1 MALLVTMLTATT
13 AWAQTEIDGLTY
25 NATDGCYDI
34 GTVAELQAFET
45 YANSNDCQGLTFRLT
60 GNIDMTGQTHAPTGN
75 TGAHGFW
82 GTFNGNSKT
91 ITGLTG
97 SNGLFNDVGHRG
109 KVIDLTLSEVNIS
122 GDRNIGGLAGIC
134 CGVIE
139 RCHVTGSVSG
149 TGDRVGGITGSL
161 SKNNASAPVLIS
173 NCTFSGSVS
182 CNFYGGG
189 IAGYSNG
196 TVTGCTVT
204 NSTIYATWNMDAVPA
219 NIGGVV
225 GVLEASI
232 IDETTYRPEVSNC
245 TVKGVIATDVLG
257 KHYGKIYGIILS
269 STDPSLVTI
278 SDNIAYYNVTAGEG
292 VTITYESGD
301 YVTYNDIDFYEEG
314 STFTLAHGDVP
325 QGYTGFGGYN
335 VTDLNGNDI
344 TATAVNGTTLTLP
357 ANDVTVSAHWY
368 GSFEIDGNS
377 YTIHNATGWDMFC
390 DALLDN
396 DTYNRFSGK
405 TVKLGADISV
415 SRMAG
420 ADYHD
425 FLGTFDGDG
434 HTLTFTATA
443 TDSYLAPFS
452 NVLGNSDTDHAVIRN
467 LKVET
472 NITANDYRHMA
483 GLIAKVWGYVDVIN
497 CDVTVNIT
505 ATKGSTNT
513 DLYPAGIA
521 SQVVSSAQLTVSGCT
536 VGGTI
541 STDGKYAGGIVGIA
555 QGSASITNSVSSV
568 TIDSSTEG
576 DGTHGGLVAVQGN
589 YDGSTITIEGCVF
602 NGKLLGSST
611 TCCCGFVGW
620 RQKTVNISNS
630 LFDPAEVTIDGS
642 DSYTFSRRSG
652 TSINNS
658 YYTQTFGTPQGK
670 QARSITAGEHV
681 TVANAG
687 NATEYT
693 VSHIT
698 AYGTGIK
705 YDSKI
710 YAGSGDD
717 VNLTLSNDSPDAPLG
732 YRYADYTVSGGTLTN
747 NGDGSFTLEMPDA
760 DVTVSVD
767 TNGAFSV
774 IDWATVNSGDTED
787 DAYIIYNKDQLNL
800 LAYRVNGTHGQ
811 PRRGDGYF
819 GKFFRLGDDIAYSY
833 TSNWNDIESTEN
845 NYEAIGRYNG
855 GTFCGDFDGAD
866 HTISGIRMYD
876 NSGSIYNDYLGIFG
890 LTGNGANIHDI
901 LLADSRISGSSFI
914 AGIVGE
920 NNGGTITRCHVTAD
934 VANHAVAEGDAFFH
948 GGIVGR
954 NQYNSTVSYCTSA
967 ATFTF
972 GDVGNRTHNYGGIA
986 GINYSTLTD
995 NLAIGVTIPK
1005 TTQIYHG
1012 AIVGQS
1018 LGESAKLLR
1027 NYYKACKIASESDTP
1042 SGVGCK
1048 NADVT
1053 ANDGAV
1059 PGYFLTLDEGIT
1071 ANVTSITI
1079 PKHKEL
1085 NDNGEPETVAAVT
1098 YHVAAAGATVT
1109 LTVTPPNGYDIASVS
1124 CNGTTIAP
1132 VEGVYSFTMP
1142 AEDVTINA
1150 VFIANSLL
1158 GDVNRDGLVNISD
1171 VIAQVNIILGNG
1183 SEDYDM
1189 VAANMN
1195 GDEEINI
1202 SDVIALVNIILHG
1215 E

>member
-257 KHYGKIYGIILS
+257 KHYGKIYGKILS

-589 YDGSTITIEGCVF
+589 YDGSTITIEGCLF
-602 NGKLLGSST
+602 NGKLLGAST
-611 TCCCGFVGW
+611 TCGGGFVGW

-630 LFDPAEVTIDGS
+630 LFAPAEVKIDGS

-652 TSINNS
+652 TSINNC
-658 YYTQTFGTPQGK
+658 YYTQAFGTTQGT
-670 QARSITAGEHV
+670 QVHSIKAGEGV
-681 TVANAG
+681 SVAMAG
-687 NATEYT
+687 NVINEYET
-693 VSHIT
+693 SGIT
-698 AYGTGIK
+698 FYDTGIMCDGK
-705 YDSKI
+705 L
-710 YAGSGDD
+710 YAVKDD
-717 VNLTLSNDSPDAPLG
+717 VVSLTLSHDSSIDDLFLG
-732 YRYADYTVSGGTLTN
+732 YEAKDSQQNAVALTAADDNYTLT
-747 NGDGSFTLEMPDA
+747 MP
-760 DVTVSVD
+760 
-767 TNGAFSV
+767 
-774 IDWATVNSGDTED
+774 NS
-787 DAYIIYNKDQLNL
+787 
-800 LAYRVNGTHGQ
+800 
-811 PRRGDGYF
+811 
-819 GKFFRLGDDIAYSY
+819 
-833 TSNWNDIESTEN
+833 
-845 NYEAIGRYNG
+845 
-855 GTFCGDFDGAD
+855 
-866 HTISGIRMYD
+866 
-876 NSGSIYNDYLGIFG
+876 
-890 LTGNGANIHDI
+890 
-901 LLADSRISGSSFI
+901 
-914 AGIVGE
+914 
-920 NNGGTITRCHVTAD
+920 
-934 VANHAVAEGDAFFH
+934 
-948 GGIVGR
+948 
-954 NQYNSTVSYCTSA
+954 
-967 ATFTF
+967 
-972 GDVGNRTHNYGGIA
+972 
-986 GINYSTLTD
+986 
-995 NLAIGVTIPK
+995 
-1005 TTQIYHG
+1005 
-1012 AIVGQS
+1012 
-1018 LGESAKLLR
+1018 
-1027 NYYKACKIASESDTP
+1027 
-1042 SGVGCK
+1042 
-1048 NADVT
+1048 
-1053 ANDGAV
+1053 
-1059 PGYFLTLDEGIT
+1059 
-1071 ANVTSITI
+1071 
-1079 PKHKEL
+1079 
-1085 NDNGEPETVAAVT
+1085 
-1098 YHVAAAGATVT
+1098 
-1109 LTVTPPNGYDIASVS
+1109 
-1124 CNGTTIAP
+1124 
-1132 VEGVYSFTMP
+1132 
-1142 AEDVTINA
+1142 DVTIS
-1150 VFIANSLL
+1150 VTRKLK

-1183 SEDYDM
+1183 SEDYDL